1 MRCYVLMGVSGCGK
15 SSVGVELSVLCGME
29 FVDGDNLHPAA
40 NIAKM
45 SRGEPLDDTD
55 RAPWL
60 ALVGRVLANSTGP
73 IVIACSALKKSY
85 RDIIRAH
92 VPEPVYFLHL
102 DAPVDVLAQRVTQ
115 RAGHFMPKALL
126 QSQFDALEQLGPDEC
141 GSRVDVA
148 QPFAQVIA
156 QAEAYVKETM
166 I

>member
-15 SSVGVELSVLCGME
+15 SSVGVELSVLCGMD
-29 FVDGDNLHPAA
+29 FVDGDGLHPPA

-60 ALVGRVLANSTGP
+60 EQVGRVLANSTGP

-85 RDIIRAH
+85 RDIIRAQ
-92 VPEPVYFLHL
+92 VPEPVHFLHL
-102 DAPVDVLAQRVTQ
+102 DAPIDVLAQRVTM
-115 RAGHFMPKALL
+115 RAGHFMPTALL
-126 QSQFDALEQLGPDEC
+126 DSQFDALEQLGPDEC

-148 QPFAQVIA
+148 QPLAQVIA
-156 QAEAYVKETM
+156 QTGTYVKETM
-166 I
+166 N